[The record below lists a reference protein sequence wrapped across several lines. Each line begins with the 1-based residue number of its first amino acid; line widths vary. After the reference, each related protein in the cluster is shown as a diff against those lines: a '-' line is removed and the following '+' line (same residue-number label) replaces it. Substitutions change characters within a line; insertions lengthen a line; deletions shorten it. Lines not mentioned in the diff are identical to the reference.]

1 MKILVADDTIVNR
14 RILEAMLGKDGHTVV
29 LAEDGKQAV
38 ALFEQEQPDLIIMDI
53 MMPEMD
59 GYQATKLIKQRTG
72 SRFVPVMFLTA
83 VTDGKDLAACIT
95 QGGDD
100 FLTKPYNHTILR
112 AKIAA
117 WERIHDLHATVMAQK
132 EELEDHHARFLHEQ
146 DVASLI
152 RNNVLRG
159 GCLDEIGIKYHL
171 TPAATLSGDLI
182 LAATHPTGVL
192 HLMIGDFTG
201 HGLSAAIG
209 ALPVA
214 DIFHRMTERG
224 FTLRDILIELNR
236 KLKRTLPTGLFCAA
250 SLVELDA
257 RRGSAAIW
265 NGGLPD
271 VLVFNSGA
279 GCRLR
284 ITSQHPPLGVL
295 DEAELHTGMQEVSL
309 EPGDRLYLYSDG
321 VIEACNT
328 TGGQFGESRL
338 IEGLTNN
345 REPDRLFDEI
355 LASLASFIA
364 GSVQQDDV
372 TLVELPCDLVTA
384 RLLAPKLNA
393 LPQHAWP
400 LEWQMEVTLPPSAV
414 RAVDPVPE
422 LLQILNHVP
431 GLPRHKERLFVVL
444 AELVTN
450 AIDHGLLGLDS
461 SLKHLPEGF
470 DAYYRERETRLA
482 ELRDGHLRIALT
494 HAPLN
499 GGSQLTIRIE
509 DSGPG
514 FDFTRPPVDLAANG
528 MVAGRGIALL
538 RSLCQKISFHGKGNC
553 VEAVYVIE
561 SAA

>member
-14 RILEAMLGKDGHTVV
+14 RILEALLGKDGHTVV

-38 ALFEQEQPDLIIMDI
+38 ALFEQEQPDLVIMDL

-59 GYQATKLIKQRTG
+59 GYQATKLIKQQTG
-72 SRFVPVMFLTA
+72 SRFVPVIFLTA
-83 VTDGKDLAACIT
+83 VTNEDVLAKCIAH
-95 QGGDD
+95 GGDD

-117 WERIHDLHATVMAQK
+117 WERIQNLHATVTAQK
-132 EELEDHHARFLHEQ
+132 DELEGHHARFLHEQ
-146 DVASLI
+146 DVASTI
-152 RNNVLRG
+152 RNNVLGG
-159 GCLDEIGIKYHL
+159 GCLDQIGINYHL
-171 TPAATLSGDLI
+171 APAATLSGDLI

-214 DIFHRMTERG
+214 DIFYRMTERG

-279 GCRLR
+279 GCRLQVP
-284 ITSQHPPLGVL
+284 SQHPPLGVL
-295 DEAELHTGMQEVSL
+295 DEADLHTGMQEVSL

-321 VIEACNT
+321 VIEACNP
-328 TGGQFGESRL
+328 TGNQFGESRL

-355 LASLASFIA
+355 LASLTSFTA
-364 GSVQQDDV
+364 GTVQQDDV
-372 TLVELPCDLVTA
+372 TLVELPCDLITA
-384 RLLAPKLNA
+384 RLLAPETTA
-393 LPQHAWP
+393 PPQPPWP
-400 LEWQMEVTLPPSAV
+400 LEWRMELSLSPDAV

-422 LLQILNHVP
+422 LLQILNQVP
-431 GLPRHKERLFVVL
+431 GLPQHKERLFTIL
-444 AELVTN
+444 AELMTN

-461 SLKHLPEGF
+461 SLKHSPEGF
-470 DAYYRERETRLA
+470 DAYYRERDARLA
-482 ELRDGHLRIALT
+482 ELRDGQVRIALT
-494 HAPLN
+494 HVPLHR
-499 GGSQLTIRIE
+499 GSQLTIRIE

-514 FDFTRPPVDLAANG
+514 FDFTRPNTDLAMNDTG
-528 MVAGRGIALL
+528 AGRGIALIS
-538 RSLCQKISFHGKGNC
+538 SLCQKINFHGKGNC
-553 VEAVYVIE
+553 VEVVYALE
-561 SAA
+561 PAA